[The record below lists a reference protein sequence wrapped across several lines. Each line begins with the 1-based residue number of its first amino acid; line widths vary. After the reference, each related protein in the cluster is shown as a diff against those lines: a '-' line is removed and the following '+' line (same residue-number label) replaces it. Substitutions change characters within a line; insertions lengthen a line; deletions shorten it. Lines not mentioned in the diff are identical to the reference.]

1 MVCSDCNSTETAREG
16 NKIWCTSCG
25 NELQDAPMWT
35 HSYAMPNHYK
45 RFPVYS
51 RVKRFIEY
59 IRKLN
64 EPELNNN
71 YNDLLDLFSLIEFQ
85 WGMRLHEKR
94 KYFYNKYVVLFFIA
108 KKLSLPVKL
117 RTLKD
122 EERVEE
128 QLEELEKLLNHGFEM
143 FH

>member
-1 MVCSDCNSTETAREG
+1 MTCPECNSTSKVHDEG
-16 NKIWCTSCG
+16 KMWCTSCG
-25 NELQDAPMWT
+25 CELEDSPMWT

-59 IRKLN
+59 IRKIN
-64 EPELNNN
+64 KPELNEN
-71 YNDLLDLFSLIEFQ
+71 YNDILDIFSLIEFQ
-85 WGMRLHEKR
+85 WGMMTHEKR

-108 KKLSLPVKL
+108 QRLNIEVEL

-122 EERVEE
+122 IERVEE
-128 QLEELEKLLNHGFEM
+128 QVKELGKLLNSAFEM
-143 FH
+143 FN